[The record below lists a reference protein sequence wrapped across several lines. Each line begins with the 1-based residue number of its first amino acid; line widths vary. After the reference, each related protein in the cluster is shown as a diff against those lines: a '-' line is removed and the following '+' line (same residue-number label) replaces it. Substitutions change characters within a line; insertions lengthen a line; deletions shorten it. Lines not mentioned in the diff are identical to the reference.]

1 MSAAGKARGNP
12 CPIAGC
18 EAHAKPGQLMCW
30 PHWRRVPKALN
41 RAVFD
46 TFADLQAARRNDP
59 GGQRMS
65 EVTDAYRQARD
76 AAIDAVNTKE
86 ANERERLA

>member
-1 MSAAGKARGNP
+1 MTKPTGNP
-12 CPIAGC
+12 CPVAGC
-18 EAHAKPGQLMCW
+18 TAHAKPRQLMCW

-46 TFADLQAARRNDP
+46 TFANLRHDP
-59 GGQRMS
+59 A
-65 EVTDAYRQARD
+65 AYRQARD

-86 ANERERLA
+86 AAEREGQA